1 MKPIVAIEIN
11 SPCIGWKRVCPSARR
26 LARDSAKLAL
36 VDGIATTKFN
46 SLVRVEL
53 GITLTD
59 DTQQRQ
65 LNSRYRGQ
73 NGSTNVLAFRAWE
86 PAAYASPDHPLLLGD
101 VVLALETVA
110 REAEEQGKPFCSHVR
125 HLIVHGVLHLLGY
138 DHRGE
143 ADALAMERLE
153 TLILAKLGV
162 PDPYRDICLSIE
174 PEPVFA

>member
-26 LARDSAKLAL
+26 LTREAARVAL
-36 VDGIATTKFN
+36 FDGIATTKFI
-46 SLVRVEL
+46 SLARVEL

-59 DTQQRQ
+59 DTQQRE
-65 LNSRYRGQ
+65 LNSRYRGKT
-73 NGSTNVLAFRAWE
+73 GSTNVLAFRAWE

-101 VVLALETVA
+101 VVLPLETVA
-110 REAEEQGKPFCSHVR
+110 REAKEQGKPFCSHVR

-162 PDPYRDICLSIE
+162 PDPYHDICLPIE
-174 PEPVFA
+174 PKPVFK